1 MTLVPSNRDE
11 VLANNLMPRVPK
23 SSNLTIRER
32 GFIADLIKGKNIRKA
47 VMKNY
52 NTKKPVTASQLG
64 YTMMQKPRIQYAIL
78 DMMDKLGVSDLA
90 LVEKMK
96 EHIFNAQR
104 EVLNKDGDVVKLSDN
119 TSSLQ
124 ALDMAMKIKG
134 AYAPERHE
142 HMSMNVNIYKDLS
155 DEELNRQIKVVEAR
169 EAFLAQGEGEEIG
182 S

>member
-1 MTLVPSNRDE
+1 MFRPIRSEAPV
-11 VLANNLMPRVPK
+11 NNLMPKPPK

-32 GFIADLIKGKNIRKA
+32 GFVADLIKGKNIRKA

-52 NTKKPVTASQLG
+52 NTKKPETASQLG

-96 EHIFNAQR
+96 EHIFNAKR
-104 EVLNKDGDVVKLSDN
+104 EVLGKSGEVVELNDN
-119 TSSLQ
+119 VASLK

-142 HMSMNVNIYKDLS
+142 HMNMNVNIYKDLS
-155 DEELNRQIKVVEAR
+155 DEELDRQIKVVEAR
-169 EAFLAQGEGEEIG
+169 ETFLAQREGEATG